1 MMHHELDE
9 IKMIFHER
17 ARSTFFTIYQTYVR
31 TLSSM
36 NRQADENV
44 YQQSSNRYC
53 AELRYHLKS
62 ITTEL
67 LERSPPTV
75 NRNELN
81 SVLGFLSVA
90 YEREFDQK
98 IKSL

>member
-1 MMHHELDE
+1 MRHDLDE
-9 IKMIFHER
+9 ITQTFHER
-17 ARSTFFTIYQTYVR
+17 ARSTFFSIYQSYIR

-36 NRQADENV
+36 NRQVDENV

-53 AELRYHLKS
+53 AELRYHLQS
-62 ITTEL
+62 ITREL

-81 SVLGFLSVA
+81 SVLSFLSVD
-90 YEREFDQK
+90 YEREFEQK